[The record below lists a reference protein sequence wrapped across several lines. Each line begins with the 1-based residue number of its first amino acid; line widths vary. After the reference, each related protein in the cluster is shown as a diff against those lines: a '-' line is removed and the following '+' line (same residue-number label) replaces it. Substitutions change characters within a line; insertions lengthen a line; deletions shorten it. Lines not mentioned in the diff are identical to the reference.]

1 MCEKCAHQE
10 AETGNCTNKKS
21 EKYGEVCPGIDMKA
35 DVRECPFSAVIPC
48 GNNRCQKCER

>member
-35 DVRECPFSAVIPC
+35 DVRECPCSSVVKC
-48 GNNRCQKCER
+48 QDNRCQKCER